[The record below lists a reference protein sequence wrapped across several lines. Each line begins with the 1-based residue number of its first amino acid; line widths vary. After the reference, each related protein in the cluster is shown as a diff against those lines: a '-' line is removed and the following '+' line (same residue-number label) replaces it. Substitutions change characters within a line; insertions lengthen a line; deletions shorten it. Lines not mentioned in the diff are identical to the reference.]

1 MQNNPSSK
9 NYRSIIIILIIALCL
24 MLTLMAGMVLI
35 LLRGQ
40 SQLTGSGEVST
51 PAEVVIAPL
60 TPSTPGEPGDLQGGA
75 PLDEGGIPLEF
86 HELFEKDSLW
96 LSPFSISIAAI
107 HQVTPVDETALAEYR
122 ALPEEE
128 RVNAP
133 FPSLLEALVTSGA
146 TGTRVEIKWKQ
157 IQKSAPVPGQPTEY
171 DWKWNDNKL
180 GLIGEAGVQML
191 ATIEFA
197 NEWTVDPG
205 LPACGPTNPA
215 YMDDLVEFVTALVTR
230 YKEPPYNIKFWEL
243 DNEPDSTV
251 VWGADIGQGCWGFY
265 GDRYVDMLSHAYAAI
280 KEVDPQ
286 ATVVMGGLA
295 YDFFIEYG
303 GNFERSFPDA
313 VMSAGGHQYFDIQN
327 IHYFTDFRH
336 EWERWNLRTPTC
348 GSYSEFPGLPYEA
361 GGIDVLAKVNHY
373 KNRMLTCHG
382 VDKPLWLTE
391 IAASSGREGNH
402 DLDWQARYVPQVYAR
417 SLSLGVENITW
428 YGLTTPNQTDEQGLL
443 FEDFR
448 PKPSF
453 FAYQT
458 MTSQL
463 MGFQFIRT
471 IHEPGNIEGYA
482 FVNSTGEEKYVLW
495 RDEAITTGNVAFS
508 LSPAGQVK
516 VVDYLGNESLVLDGG
531 AGDLDGA
538 QNGLIFVE
546 VSEIPLYITIV
557 DP

>member
-1 MQNNPSSK
+1 MQKNTSSI
-9 NYRSIIIILIIALCL
+9 NYRSIIIILIIGLCL
-24 MLTLMAGMVLI
+24 MLTLIAGMILV

-40 SQLTGSGEVST
+40 SQLTGSMDI

-60 TPSTPGEPGDLQGGA
+60 TPSRTDELENLQGGS
-75 PLDEGGIPLEF
+75 PTSEGGVPLEF
-86 HELFEKDSLW
+86 QELFEKDSLW
-96 LSPFSISIAAI
+96 QSPFSISVAAI
-107 HQVTPVDETALAEYR
+107 HQVLPVDESALADYQ
-122 ALPEEE
+122 ALPDAE

-133 FPSLLEALVTSGA
+133 FPSLMDALIASGA

-157 IQKSAPVPGQPTEY
+157 IQPSAPVPGQPVEY
-171 DWKWNDNKL
+171 DWRWNDNKL
-180 GLIGEAGVQML
+180 GLIGEAGIQML

-197 NEWTVDPG
+197 NEWAVEPG
-205 LPACGPTNPA
+205 LPSCGPINPE
-215 YMDDLVEFVTALVTR
+215 YMDDLVDFIKALVTR

-251 VWGADIGQGCWGFY
+251 AWGESIGQGCWGLY
-265 GDRYVDMLSHAYAAI
+265 ADRYVELLSHAYPAI

-313 VMSAGGHQYFDIQN
+313 VMSAGGYHYFEIQN
-327 IHYFTDFRH
+327 LHYFTDFRH

-348 GSYSEFPGLPYEA
+348 GSYSEFQGLPYEA
-361 GGIDVLAKVNHY
+361 GGIDVLAKITHY
-373 KNRMLTCHG
+373 MNRMSTCHG

-428 YGLTTPNQTDEQGLL
+428 YGLTTPNQADEQGLL

-448 PKPSF
+448 PKPAF

-458 MTSQL
+458 MTGQL

-482 FVNSTGEEKYVLW
+482 FMNSAGDEKYVLW
-495 RDEAITTGNVAFS
+495 KDEANVTGNVAFN

-516 VVDYLGNESLVLDGG
+516 VVDYLGNENIVQDGG

-538 QNGLIFVE
+538 QNGMIFVE
-546 VSEIPLYITIV
+546 VSEIPLYLTVI